1 MKFTIKETNL
11 TLTSD
16 EYVYIEKKLNSLD
29 KFLKHMD
36 FIAEARVEVGKTSQH
51 HRTGN
56 VYRAEVQI
64 HLPGKSIRS
73 EAVAKNIMAA
83 INEVKDEL
91 QREFKQYKQKQAAKQ
106 KKGGRKFKQ
115 LLRKLYEQ

>member
-1 MKFTIKETNL
+1 MKFTIKATNF
-11 TLTSD
+11 TLTPD
-16 EYVYIEKKLNSLD
+16 VYVYIEKKLNSLD
-29 KFLKHMD
+29 KFLKHVD
-36 FIAEARVEVGKTSQH
+36 SPIEARVEVGKISQH

-64 HLPGKSIRS
+64 HLPGKSVRS

-91 QREFKQYKQKQAAKQ
+91 QREFKQYKQKQATKQ
-106 KKGGRKFKQ
+106 KKGARTFKQ
-115 LLRKLYEQ
+115 LLSKTL